1 MIVEELYTDTLIRH
15 YSDRGMM
22 IRQVETGTEYT
33 EAIDILPCRYAYAE
47 TENPI
52 PDFGEEATAKDYE
65 AALNKLGVDV

>member
-1 MIVEELYTDTLIRH
+1 MIIEELYSDTLIRH

-22 IRQVETGTEYT
+22 IRQVETGTEYA
-33 EAIDILPCRYAYAE
+33 EAIDILPCKYTYDE

-52 PDFGEEATAKDYE
+52 PDYGEEATAEDYE